1 MNKRY
6 RLQIPSNLH
15 DAMLA
20 RAVAEFPHECCGIL
34 AGVIRDEIAIVSR
47 HFPLA
52 NCAAD
57 PRTEYLSE
65 PRDMLAADR
74 AMRALEL
81 DLVAIYHSHP
91 ISQPVPSRKDIE
103 RNYSERVMN
112 LIISLKEGQ
121 PKMRAWWLTNR
132 DFDAG
137 EWELFDSAG
146 V

>member
-6 RLQIPSNLH
+6 RLQIPCDLH
-15 DAMLA
+15 NAMLA
-20 RAVAEFPHECCGIL
+20 HAVAEFPRECCGIL
-34 AGVIRDEIAIVSR
+34 AGVVREEIVIVSR

-65 PRDMLAADR
+65 PRGMLAADK
-74 AMRALEL
+74 AMRALDL

-91 ISQPVPSRKDIE
+91 ISQPIPSRKDVE
-103 RNYSERVMN
+103 RNYSDDVMN
-112 LIISLKEGQ
+112 LIISLQDGQ
-121 PKMRAWWLTNR
+121 PKMRAWWLINCA
-132 DFDAG
+132 FVEG